1 MASLLGIAFRNAS
14 RAPMETVEQ
23 VEITVEKGVGQEFRG
38 GVEGRQVTVLV
49 KEAWGDACTDLG
61 EDLHWTVRRANL
73 LVDELDLMESTGNLI
88 RIGDTVLEITGE
100 TLPCPRMDEQKQG
113 LTQALEPFWRAGVTC
128 NVEEG
133 GAIRLGDKV
142 KVERT
147 VSAG

>member
-1 MASLLGIAFRNAS
+1 M
-14 RAPMETVEQ
+14 
-23 VEITVEKGVGQEFRG
+23 
-38 GVEGRQVTVLV
+38 
-49 KEAWGDACTDLG
+49 
-61 EDLHWTVRRANL
+61 
-73 LVDELDLMESTGNLI
+73 DELDLMESTGNLI

-147 VSAG
+147 VSAGCLLVQGMNVEIRGATAVGGEVDIISPGGD